1 MDESGP
7 TSSLVDEVSLWDLII
22 IIIIQEAILEEG
34 G

>member
-1 MDESGP
+1 MDKSGP

-22 IIIIQEAILEEG
+22 IITQEAILEEG